1 MGGVRW
7 WARAALV
14 VAVVWGAGLAS
25 GGPAGAQPGGVTLA
39 GGASS
44 STYAPGDP
52 VRLRFTVT
60 AAGGQSC
67 LLSSLGPGTLS
78 ITDLTLDGAAVRPA
92 LTTIGYSDSL
102 GDQLDA
108 SLSAPGRAVPLE
120 LTGGPGDT
128 EPVLNAVS
136 LSATGQNVLSRWP
149 VGREGRY
156 TATVVYG
163 YPAAA
168 DGAQRACPGF
178 SNAVAV
184 TFTVGTPAQ
193 PRSFPWWWVL
203 GGGLLLLVVVGWI
216 LMARRHRGAAAVVLL
231 VLAAQAFGA
240 TVPSHQASAK
250 VLVQPKP
257 RPDAK
262 TDPNFAAAE
271 ARCMT
276 GFGKP
281 GGDPSKIIDWIN
293 KTDKLIVIAKGV
305 VPRGATYTPNPQ
317 DAINKVG
324 ANSIISWDPNST
336 TPYSDGTAVNDCAE
350 LYHEL
355 FHAYQISR
363 GEQKPGLCRSGN
375 GTIEQTEL
383 DATQA
388 ENAYRASQGLPQRT
402 GYGGVPLPPGGGCE
416 LASGPPRPTNA
427 SDICAGPGC
436 AGTNGDP
443 HLSTFDGRHYDLQ
456 AAGEFVAVRSGTD
469 LQVQV
474 RQVPYP
480 GSRQVSVNRAVAMT
494 IAGDRLGIYHE
505 DTGLRVRLN
514 GVDRVFTGS
523 TRLPKGGTLTHGADY
538 YEVRWPDGSRVWV
551 QVTGGWGLK
560 VDVLASTARRSTTSG
575 LLGNFDGNPD
585 NDLASPSGSVLPA
598 GPSFDQL
605 YRSFAPG
612 WQVTAATSLFDY
624 ASGQSP
630 KTFADPTFPDKEVTR
645 AGLDTATAEQIC
657 RSAGVTAAPFLN
669 DCELDVALTGQ
680 SGFVAS
686 AAQDQGSAAASANTG
701 NGGKPDTGTVHPNGT
716 LHDGDVVSERLKPGD
731 TATFGLDP
739 GKATVVRLVAVT
751 GEMSGL
757 GIAVE
762 GPDASTQPGFTTTE
776 NGYYRVQPGGHYQV
790 TVSRKGA
797 VAGPYGFRVV
807 TAKEHRFD
815 VRQGDL
821 IGGHGGVPG
830 TGRLAVPGQVDR
842 YVFTASQA
850 GQFYLDT
857 GTGCEFSV
865 AFVDDVPDPHAYS
878 PSRPCWDI
886 SLGALEPG
894 KRYEVVVW
902 SDNAATGTYSFRI
915 GVRP

>member
-1 MGGVRW
+1 MGGTRW

-14 VAVVWGAGLAS
+14 VALAWAAGLAS
-25 GGPAGAQPGGVTLA
+25 GAPAGAQPGGVTLA

-67 LLSSLGPGTLS
+67 LLSSLAPGTLS
-78 ITDLTLDGAAVRPA
+78 ITDLTVDGAAVRPA

-102 GDQLDA
+102 GDQLGA

-128 EPVLNAVS
+128 EPVLNAIS

-149 VGREGRY
+149 VGRTGRY

-168 DGAQRACPGF
+168 DGAQRACPGV
-178 SNAVAV
+178 SNAVTV

-203 GGGLLLLVVVGWI
+203 GGALLLLVVVGLI
-216 LMARRHRGAAAVVLL
+216 LVARRHRGVAAVVLL
-231 VLAAQAFGA
+231 VLAAQAFAA

-250 VLVQPKP
+250 VVVQPKVT
-257 RPDAK
+257 PDAK
-262 TDPNFAAAE
+262 PDPKFTAAV

-281 GGDPSKIIDWIN
+281 GGDPARIIDQIN
-293 KTDKLIVIAKGV
+293 NTGKLVVIAKGGM
-305 VPRGATYTPNPQ
+305 PRGATYTP
-317 DAINKVG
+317 DAEG
-324 ANSIISWDPNST
+324 ANNGTGADSIISWDPNST
-336 TPYSDGTAVNDCAE
+336 QPYSDGTAVNDCAE

-355 FHAYQISR
+355 FHAYQMSL
-363 GEQKPGLCRSGN
+363 GKLKPGLCLSGN

-383 DATQA
+383 DATRA
-388 ENAYRASQGLPQRT
+388 ENAYRKSQHLPLRT
-402 GYGGVPLPPGGGCE
+402 GYGGVSLPPGDGCV

-436 AGTNGDP
+436 ADSNGDP

-494 IAGDRLGIYHE
+494 IDGDRLGIYQE

-523 TRLPKGGTLTHGADY
+523 TKLPKGGTLTHGADY

-560 VDVLASTARRSTTSG
+560 VTVLASAARRGGTSG

-585 NDLASPSGSVLPA
+585 NDLASPSGSVLA
-598 GPSFDQL
+598 ASPSFDRL

-645 AGLDTATAEQIC
+645 AGLDAATAEQIC
-657 RSAGVTAAPFLN
+657 RSAGVTAAPFLD
-669 DCELDVALTGQ
+669 DCVLDVALTGQ
-680 SGFVAS
+680 SDFLTS
-686 AAQDQGSAAASANTG
+686 AAQDQATAAASANTG
-701 NGGKPDTGTVHPNGT
+701 NGGKPATGTVHPNGT
-716 LHDGDVVSERLKPGD
+716 LHDGDVVSERLDPGA

-739 GKATVVRLVAVT
+739 GKATVVRLIDVT
-751 GEMSGL
+751 GETSGL
-757 GIAVE
+757 GIAVD
-762 GPDASTQPGFTTTE
+762 GPDASAQPGFTTSE

-790 TVSRKGA
+790 TVSRKGG

-807 TAKEHRFD
+807 TAKERRFD

-821 IGGHGGVPG
+821 IGGDGGVPA
-830 TGRLAVPGQVDR
+830 TGRLAVPGQVDQ

-850 GQFYLDT
+850 GQLYLDA

-865 AFVDDVPDPHAYS
+865 AFVDDVPAPHAYS

-886 SLGALEPG
+886 SLGALESG
-894 KRYEVVVW
+894 KRYQVVVW
-902 SDNAATGTYSFRI
+902 SDDAATGTYSFRI
-915 GVRP
+915 RARP